1 MNITRRIHK
10 VNWQAT
16 GRRFI
21 TEPLTAFVL
30 IAAGIFALDAVQ
42 PEHEFMEGS
51 ESPAAAFSPSLPDL
65 NTIVINQKMVSD
77 IEEDFRWLHGT
88 MPSAEE
94 TTQLVR
100 RWIDEELVFREALAQ
115 QMYLT
120 DGKMRGHF
128 VEKVRLLW
136 AGVPDDP
143 TEMQL
148 LDYYLDN
155 LDEYHAEPRMSF
167 TQVFY
172 EQLPED
178 ATEVLARLRAGE
190 VVAGERYWLGDTM
203 DNYAESILRT
213 SFGGDFY
220 NALAQAPLQQW
231 IGPVESVRGF
241 HFLQVS
247 AMVQP
252 EPLAYGDIRDRVAK
266 DWLNAESFRRIAE
279 QTAELE
285 KRFLIVIEPDVPQ
298 TALAGIG
305 NE

>member
-1 MNITRRIHK
+1 
-10 VNWQAT
+10 VNWQGT

-21 TEPLTAFVL
+21 TEPLTVFVV
-30 IAAGIFALDAVQ
+30 IAAGIFVLDAVRPAQ
-42 PEHEFMEGS
+42 LMEDS
-51 ESPAAAFSPSLPDL
+51 VSPAVAFNLSSQEL
-65 NTIVINQKMVSD
+65 NTIVINRKMISD
-77 IEEDFRWLHGT
+77 IEEDFRWLNGT

-94 TTQLVR
+94 TAQLLR
-100 RWIDEELVFREALAQ
+100 RWINEELVFREALAQ

-120 DGKMRGHF
+120 DGKMRAHF

-143 TEMQL
+143 SEMQL

-155 LDEYHAEPRMSF
+155 LDEYHAEPRLSF

-178 ATEVLARLRAGE
+178 AAKLLVRLRGGE

-220 NALAQAPLQQW
+220 NTLAQAPLQQW

-241 HFLQVS
+241 HFLRLRS
-247 AMVQP
+247 MVQP
-252 EPLAYGDIRDRVAK
+252 EPLAYGNIRDRVAK
-266 DWLNAESFRRIAE
+266 DWLNAESFRRITE

-285 KRFLIVIEPDVPQ
+285 KRFVIVMEPDVPQ
-298 TALAGIG
+298 TVLAEPGD
-305 NE
+305 E